1 MCIRDRPTAEAE
13 TGAQLNMA
21 PEPALVPATPSHLP
35 RPTAVTDEQADQI
48 IARLRSEDPGT
59 QPAPA
64 PAGDT
69 IEVLRAAARG
79 RRQVTLGYVDKN
91 GRGQTLTA
99 LPLSVSAGQVDAH
112 VAATDAVVRIALPRI
127 TKVVMA

>member
-1 MCIRDRPTAEAE
+1 M
-13 TGAQLNMA
+13 
-21 PEPALVPATPSHLP
+21 
-35 RPTAVTDEQADQI
+35 
-48 IARLRSEDPGT
+48 
-59 QPAPA
+59 
-64 PAGDT
+64 
-69 IEVLRAAARG
+69 LRAAARG